1 MKTVFKGKH
10 FSNVEELKQKMAETL
25 NGQKKT
31 KGMSSKTVLSSGKNV
46 SIGILHQMQSTS
58 KVTEV

>member
-25 NGQKKT
+25 NGQKKK
-31 KGMSSKTVLSSGKNV
+31 KGMSSKTVLSSGKNF